1 MYYCPWNLLAVSV
14 LPLTALHFRTPLYLQ
29 GGGGKTVSSKGT
41 AKARQDI
48 PSLVNRIA
56 ALNRLAIHLYDFR
69 FLIIASFLH
78 EVGLII
84 CKTQTKQPAS
94 IIPQLSLFYE
104 SFS

>member
-1 MYYCPWNLLAVSV
+1 MQ
-14 LPLTALHFRTPLYLQ
+14 LPQ
-29 GGGGKTVSSKGT
+29 GGGKTVSSKGA
-41 AKARQDI
+41 AKARQDM

-56 ALNRLAIHLYDFR
+56 ALNRPAIHLHDFR

-94 IIPQLSLFYE
+94 IIPQLALFYE